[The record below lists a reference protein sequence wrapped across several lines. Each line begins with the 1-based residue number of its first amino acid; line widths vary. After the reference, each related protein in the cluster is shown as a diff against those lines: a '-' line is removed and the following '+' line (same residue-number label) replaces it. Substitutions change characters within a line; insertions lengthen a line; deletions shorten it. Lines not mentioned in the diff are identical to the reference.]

1 MPNVLAYC
9 CHFINVIICSL
20 SQSDHIKQLLVLIQK
35 NQIYFSKLFCQPD
48 FRDVQSFHVQSIFEG
63 IVAND
68 DSWVVQIKKAFLSY
82 HSFHSYQDLQSKNWN
97 LITKYCKQVWFIFD
111 IAPSE
116 MISKIYCEIVKIFY
130 VKVTFY
136 L

>member
-9 CHFINVIICSL
+9 CHFINVISCSL
-20 SQSDHIKQLLVLIQK
+20 SQSDHIKQLLVLIPK

-68 DSWVVQIKKAFLSY
+68 DSWVIQIKKAFLSN
-82 HSFHSYQDLQSKNWN
+82 HSFHSYQDLQSKNCY
-97 LITKYCKQVWFIFD
+97 LVTKYCETSLIHLFVTS
-111 IAPSE
+111 SE